1 MKKKTN
7 SRKNKL
13 LALFLSLMMA
23 TSTLAAFASCTDGDS
38 SSSSSSSDEEQTEET
53 VNDEGIITNADFE
66 TFNNN
71 KGLNPIVTSV
81 TGWTRSVN
89 SATSGTALSSKA
101 ASGIIDTQDEA
112 WADLTVSKLDKAAS
126 TLTEDEAKAKWDTMT
141 TRDKLEYYKAWKN
154 ANDDDDITDLDFYES
169 FNIDDEDLPLIKQDD
184 NTLKAVENP
193 RTHDWVEGAEVTK
206 DDDGKTN
213 TKILMLHNEYSNSSY
228 AHLGTA
234 QKFTSSTSVT
244 VNAGTSAN
252 FSVWVKTSDLTCTT
266 TSGEQ
271 ADEVVDK
278 GAYIS
283 ITHSVGG
290 KSLDPLQIKNINTAN
305 VTDNNGWVKY
315 EFALKGA
322 SYADSTFTIVLGL
335 GLGGGTDRFEY
346 VNGYAFFDDIKCTIV
361 ENDKALTGGAEFNL
375 GATKEAKVIDAAT
388 NAEKKFTLDF
398 SGDFENYNL
407 LSQAGWEIAPT
418 IEKRDN
424 KVYTAVEQA
433 DITKFSAI
441 AGAQTYAPT
450 LGAGFDA
457 EDDKYAIGNAAT
469 ILNDAD
475 NKFAKAA
482 YNEYIKD
489 HEYLLGGDTLVLFSA
504 RGVAYTAKSPA
515 IEIAAGEKVAYS
527 FFVKTSDMNGVTGAG
542 ITLLDGEGKPA
553 ITNLDTTSLTPIKV
567 TVTENNEETEKELHD
582 GWQQCF
588 FFIHNDGEDKATVQ
602 LSFTLG
608 STTVIDTEKTAYGE
622 GLALFAGFKKKSSL
636 DAQNPFSDEAFEC
649 AASGSYSK
657 IVTLTGET
665 NKETGDSGF
674 DSATKLSEASIE
686 DGFALPKNYKGVY
699 ADSAYVGGNVSNT
712 TINSYKN
719 AGLLNKEHADTDN
732 YKAILKMLNGS
743 TDATWDDVF
752 GDSKLSATATQPLVI
767 YNDASDAQA
776 AQAYGY
782 IGTTTTI
789 GANETKTV
797 SLRVKVSA
805 GATASVYLIDTDD
818 DTRTSAL
825 SLGRTLTYW
834 YDEDG
839 NVLAKDPDADD
850 FVARTDTAFKLQA
863 NGLYKVNPNWSGAEN
878 IDKNAYFANLQAY
891 GVKAGNL
898 VLADGGVS
906 YEYSDNW
913 KHDGNDGVAF
923 YDYDATAKT
932 AYAYNTDRVAKEN
945 NLLVYDFSNAAVPA
959 RFEAISDN
967 AQKSLQVQ
975 VSETGDSWATVT
987 FYVCAGDTA
996 KNYRLEVWSGA
1007 RDNSKVNGRN
1017 AYVAFDAWTVSD
1029 VEDMTKWLNDTK
1041 EEAGVEYFESAFS
1054 FYDSAKYL
1062 RYDESLDE
1070 NKVGNSYDN
1079 FASYSSASNAEKVA
1093 YLYKAVRGVSYTTY
1107 ADFSTVE
1114 TTINAEADEEDTT
1127 PEEDTTTQEGTTNV
1141 WLLASSIAIAAVL
1154 VLAVASLVVRKAIV
1168 KARKTRGARPAKSA
1182 KPKKDKKAKQ
1192 DKNEK

>member
-38 SSSSSSSDEEQTEET
+38 SSSSSSSDEDKTEET
-53 VNDEGIITNADFE
+53 VNDDGIITNSDFE

-71 KGLNPIVTSV
+71 DGLNPIVTSV

-101 ASGIIDTQDEA
+101 ASGVIDTQDTA
-112 WADLTVSKLDKAAS
+112 WADLTTSNLDKAVNA
-126 TLTEDEAKAKWDTMT
+126 LTEDEAKAKWDTMT
-141 TRDKLEYYKAWKN
+141 TRDKLEYYKAWKD
-154 ANDDDDITDLDFYES
+154 ANDDGDIKKDLSFYES
-169 FNIDDEDLPLIKQDD
+169 FNIDDEDLPLLKQDD
-184 NTLKAVENP
+184 DTFTAVENP

-206 DDDGKTN
+206 DEDGKTN

-271 ADEVVDK
+271 SDEVVDK

-290 KSLDPLQIKNINTAN
+290 KSLDPLQIKNINTEN

-346 VNGYAFFDDIKCTIV
+346 VNGYAFFDDIECTIV

-375 GATKEAKVIDAAT
+375 GATKDAKIIDATT
-388 NAEKKFTLDF
+388 NAEKKFVLDF
-398 SGDFENYNL
+398 SGDFGDYDL
-407 LSQAGWEIAPT
+407 LAQSGWEIAPT
-418 IEKRDN
+418 TEKRDN

-433 DITKFSAI
+433 DIAKFSTI

-457 EDDKYAIGNAAT
+457 DDDKYAIGNAAT
-469 ILNDAD
+469 ILDDDN

-482 YNEYIKD
+482 YNSYIKD
-489 HEYLLGGDTLVLFSA
+489 HDYLLGGDTLVLFSA
-504 RGVAYTAKSPA
+504 RGVAYTAKSPK

-527 FFVKTSDMNGVTGAG
+527 FFVKTSDMNGITGAG
-542 ITLLDGEGKPA
+542 VQLLDGEGKPA
-553 ITNLDTTSLTPIKV
+553 ITNVDTTSLAPIKV
-567 TVTENNEETEKELHD
+567 TVTENGEQTEKELHD

-588 FFIHNDGEDKATVQ
+588 FFIHNDGDDVAKVRFA
-602 LSFTLG
+602 FTLG
-608 STTVIDTEKTAYGE
+608 STTVIDTEKSAYGE
-622 GLALFAGFKKKSSL
+622 GLALFAGFKTTTMT
-636 DAQNPFSDEAFEC
+636 DEEFEC
-649 AASGSYSK
+649 AASGNYSK

-665 NKETGDSGF
+665 NKATGDSGF
-674 DSATKLSEASIE
+674 DTATKFSDANIE

-699 ADSAYVGGNVSNT
+699 AGSAYVGGDVTNT
-712 TINSYKN
+712 AINAHKN

-732 YKAILKMLNGS
+732 YKAILKMLNGG

-767 YNDASDAQA
+767 YNDASDEQR

-782 IGTTTTI
+782 IGTTTSI
-789 GANETKTV
+789 GANETKTI

-818 DTRTSAL
+818 DSRTSAL

-839 NVLAKDPDADD
+839 NVLAKDPDADG

-863 NGLYKVNPNWSGAEN
+863 NGLYKVNPNWSGATN

-898 VLADGGVS
+898 ILADGGVS
-906 YEYSDNW
+906 YEYSNNW

-923 YDYDATAKT
+923 YDYDATKKT
-932 AYAYNTDRVAKEN
+932 AYAYNTDRVAEEN
-945 NLLVYDFSNAAVPA
+945 NLLVSDFSNAAVPV
-959 RFEAISDN
+959 RFEAISGN
-967 AQKSLQVQ
+967 AQKSLQVE

-1017 AYVAFDAWTVSD
+1017 AFVAFDAWTVSD

-1041 EEAGVEYFESAFS
+1041 DEAGVDYFESAFS

-1079 FASYSSASNAEKVA
+1079 FASYSSASNAKKVA
-1093 YLYKAVRGVSYTTY
+1093 YLYKAVDGVSYTTY
-1107 ADFSTVE
+1107 ADFSTIE
-1114 TTINAEADEEDTT
+1114 TTVNAEVDEEDVTPDEEDAT
-1127 PEEDTTTQEGTTNV
+1127 PEGATNV

-1154 VLAVASLVVRKAIV
+1154 VLSVASLIIRKAIV
-1168 KARKTRGARPAKSA
+1168 KARKSRGARPAKAA
-1182 KPKKDKKAKQ
+1182 KPKKEKKAKQ
-1192 DKNEK
+1192 DKDEK